1 MKNEPIVKEI
11 TINAPVSKVWKA
23 ITDKDEMKHW
33 YFDLEAFKPEVG
45 FEFQFYGGSEE
56 KQYLHLC
63 KITEVEPGK
72 TLIYSWKYD
81 GYPGESFVT
90 FELFA
95 EGDDT
100 TRVRLTHTGVE
111 SFAGN
116 GPDFAVTSFTAGWN
130 EIIGTSLKDYIEKTG
145 I

>member
-1 MKNEPIVKEI
+1 MKNEPIVKEV
-11 TINAPVSKVWKA
+11 TVNAPVSRVWKA

-33 YFDLEAFKPEVG
+33 YFNLEDFKPEVG

-72 TLIYSWKYD
+72 TLTYSWKYD

-95 EGDDT
+95 EEDDT
-100 TRVRLTHTGVE
+100 TRVKLTHRGVE

-116 GPDFAVTSFTAGWN
+116 GPDFAATSFTA
-130 EIIGTSLKDYIEKTG
+130 
-145 I
+145 